1 MHPFF
6 YLSMSIFL
14 FICPLENMIYKGLD
28 DDEAGFLNLVAYQ
41 QANRDAELL
50 QLEREEIST
59 FKVS

>member
-1 MHPFF
+1 
-6 YLSMSIFL
+6 
-14 FICPLENMIYKGLD
+14 MIYKGLD